1 MGYRLR
7 HRGPG
12 GPMPAPHSFKLQCAV
27 YSYTGA
33 SFFYHRGGPLGT
45 FLSSFPPDHHRVVLS
60 ALSAAAP
67 SGGARRPHCAP
78 PWCAARAMLNALC
91 LPPHPSSVLARG
103 SARSDT
109 QRGGR
114 RSKASPSRLLR
125 ARSGRQTRAH
135 LVALGGC
142 AAVGRRLV
150 LPIQLLPHGL
160 TERSVCGAARFS
172 SPSTSAPCAS

>member
-1 MGYRLR
+1 MSSSREQR
-7 HRGPG
+7 R
-12 GPMPAPHSFKLQCAV
+12 AQHSAHGFDSNKP
-27 YSYTGA
+27 GA

-45 FLSSFPPDHHRVVLS
+45 FLSSFPPDHHRVDLS

-67 SGGARRPHCAP
+67 SGCARRPHHAP

-135 LVALGGC
+135 LVDWGGC
-142 AAVGRRLV
+142 AAAGRRLV
-150 LPIQLLPHGL
+150 LPIQLLPH
-160 TERSVCGAARFS
+160 RQIPFFFRGAAGFS
-172 SPSTSAPCAS
+172 SPSTSAPCTS